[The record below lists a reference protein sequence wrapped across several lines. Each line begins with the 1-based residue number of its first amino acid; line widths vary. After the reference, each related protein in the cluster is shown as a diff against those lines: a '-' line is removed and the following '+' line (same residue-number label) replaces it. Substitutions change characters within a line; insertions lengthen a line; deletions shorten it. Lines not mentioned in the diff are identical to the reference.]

1 MLLTRS
7 FYGSQNIMFWFPVY
21 IMSKMSVVILNQYI
35 PISRDTDDIFALAHG
50 LVYNE
55 NFTDVY
61 IWL

>member
-1 MLLTRS
+1 
-7 FYGSQNIMFWFPVY
+7 MFWFPVY